1 MMSRQCGPRSDG
13 GAIRWLEYAYA
24 GVRAARND
32 AIPQNRPSNSFELF
46 AGAHTRA
53 AGGGAQVLARGRI

>member
-1 MMSRQCGPRSDG
+1 VWTAGDG

-24 GVRAARND
+24 GVRAALND
-32 AIPQNRPSNSFELF
+32 AIPQNRPSKFAPGDSFEMF

-53 AGGGAQVLARGRI
+53 AGGGAQVLARGRM